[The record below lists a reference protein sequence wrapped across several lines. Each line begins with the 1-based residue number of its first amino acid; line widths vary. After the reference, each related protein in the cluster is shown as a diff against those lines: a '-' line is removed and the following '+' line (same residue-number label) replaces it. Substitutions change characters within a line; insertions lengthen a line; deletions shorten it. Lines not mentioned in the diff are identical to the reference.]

1 MSGRSK
7 RCRVLIADDET
18 IIADTLAQILNAS
31 GFEAE
36 PVYSGE
42 KAVEVAQY
50 VRPDAFIA
58 DVVMGEMSGIESAVR
73 IKRIMP
79 DCKIILLSGQA
90 ATASL
95 LRNANTEGHRFE
107 ILSKPV
113 HPRVILDM
121 LTEIKI
127 DCQPDAPSSSENER
141 AG

>member
-1 MSGRSK
+1 MSGRRK

-42 KAVEVAQY
+42 KAVEAAQS
-50 VRPDAFIA
+50 VHPDAFIA
-58 DVVMGEMSGIESAVR
+58 DVVMGQMSGIESAVR
-73 IKRIMP
+73 IKRIKP

-95 LRNANTEGHRFE
+95 LHNANTEGHRFE

-113 HPRVILDM
+113 HPRVILD
-121 LTEIKI
+121 LLGEVRI
-127 DCQPDAPSSSENER
+127 DCQSEALTPSEGER